1 MNDSIIKL
9 EHYTKIIKENT
20 ILNDITLELK
30 SGKIYAFVGHNG
42 SGKSMLFKAI
52 CGFIKPTSGKVKVRN
67 KVISKDICFP
77 EKIGIL
83 IETVGLLPNLTAFEN
98 LKILASIQNEITD
111 NDIKDT
117 LSMVGLDPENKKPIK
132 KYSLG
137 MKQKV
142 GIAQAIMEKP
152 EIIIFDEPMNGLDL
166 ESVNNI
172 RNIILDLKAKGNTIL
187 LASHNESDIDILADE
202 IFQLNNGVL
211 RRK

>member
-152 EIIIFDEPMNGLDL
+152 EIIILDEPMNGLDL

>member
-9 EHYTKIIKENT
+9 
-20 ILNDITLELK
+20 TLELK

-152 EIIIFDEPMNGLDL
+152 EIIILDEPMNGLDL

>member
-9 EHYTKIIKENT
+9 EHYTKIIKKNT

-152 EIIIFDEPMNGLDL
+152 EIIILDEPMNGLDL

>member
-1 MNDSIIKL
+1 
-9 EHYTKIIKENT
+9 
-20 ILNDITLELK
+20 
-30 SGKIYAFVGHNG
+30 
-42 SGKSMLFKAI
+42 
-52 CGFIKPTSGKVKVRN
+52 
-67 KVISKDICFP
+67 
-77 EKIGIL
+77 
-83 IETVGLLPNLTAFEN
+83 
-98 LKILASIQNEITD
+98 
-111 NDIKDT
+111 
-117 LSMVGLDPENKKPIK
+117 MVGLDPENKKPIK

-152 EIIIFDEPMNGLDL
+152 EIIILDEPMNGLDL

>member
-98 LKILASIQNEITD
+98 LKILARIQNKITD

-152 EIIIFDEPMNGLDL
+152 EIIILDEPMNGLDL

>member
-1 MNDSIIKL
+1 MNNSIIKL

-30 SGKIYAFVGHNG
+30 SGKIYVFVGHNG

-67 KVISKDICFP
+67 KVIGKDICFP

-98 LKILASIQNEITD
+98 LKILARIQNKITD

-152 EIIIFDEPMNGLDL
+152 EIIILDEPMNGLDL

>member
-1 MNDSIIKL
+1 
-9 EHYTKIIKENT
+9 
-20 ILNDITLELK
+20 
-30 SGKIYAFVGHNG
+30 
-42 SGKSMLFKAI
+42 MLFKAI

-152 EIIIFDEPMNGLDL
+152 EIIILDEPMNGLDL

>member
-98 LKILASIQNEITD
+98 
-111 NDIKDT
+111 
-117 LSMVGLDPENKKPIK
+117 
-132 KYSLG
+132 
-137 MKQKV
+137 
-142 GIAQAIMEKP
+142 
-152 EIIIFDEPMNGLDL
+152 
-166 ESVNNI
+166 
-172 RNIILDLKAKGNTIL
+172 
-187 LASHNESDIDILADE
+187 
-202 IFQLNNGVL
+202 
-211 RRK
+211 

>member
-1 MNDSIIKL
+1 MSESIIKL
-9 EHYTKIIKENT
+9 EHYTKTIKENT

-52 CGFIKPTSGKVKVRN
+52 CGFIKPTSGRVEVRN
-67 KVISKDICFP
+67 KVIGKDICFP

-98 LKILASIQNEITD
+98 LKILASIQNKVTD

-117 LSMVGLDPENKKPIK
+117 LSMVGLNPENKKPIK

-152 EIIIFDEPMNGLDL
+152 EIIILDEPMNGLDS

-211 RRK
+211 KRK

>member
-1 MNDSIIKL
+1 MNESIIKL
-9 EHYTKIIKENT
+9 ENYTKIIKGNT

-30 SGKIYAFVGHNG
+30 SGKTYAFIGHNG

-67 KVISKDICFP
+67 KVIGKDICFP
-77 EKIGIL
+77 EKVGIL

-98 LKILASIQNEITD
+98 LKILASIQNKITD
-111 NDIKDT
+111 NHIKDI
-117 LSMVGLDPENKKPIK
+117 LSMVGLDPDNKKPIK

-142 GIAQAIMEKP
+142 GIAQAIMENP
-152 EIIIFDEPMNGLDL
+152 EIIILDEPMNGLDS
-166 ESVNNI
+166 ESVKNV
-172 RNIILDLKAKGNTIL
+172 RNIILNLKAKGNTIL

-211 RRK
+211 KKK